1 MLRQLIDYLPPVI
14 KNVQE
19 YQAIMNNGEQAE
31 ISALWDAVDYALDD
45 QFVQSATE
53 NGVERW
59 EKILGIKPKGT
70 DILEDRKFRI
80 LSRISEQL
88 PYTLPVLKNMLQ
100 SLCGADGYSV
110 EVQNELYILKVKI
123 ALVAK
128 SNFDD
133 VNALL
138 KRVVP
143 ANIVIEL
150 VLMYNTWSMIKNFTW
165 DYLKAKTWRDIKNEV
180 LE

>member
-1 MLRQLIDYLPPVI
+1 M
-14 KNVQE
+14 
-19 YQAIMNNGEQAE
+19 
-31 ISALWDAVDYALDD
+31 
-45 QFVQSATE
+45 
-53 NGVERW
+53 
-59 EKILGIKPKGT
+59 
-70 DILEDRKFRI
+70 
-80 LSRISEQL
+80 
-88 PYTLPVLKNMLQ
+88 
-100 SLCGADGYSV
+100 